1 MSLFTMGYLMNR
13 GDIYWV
19 DLNPTTGAEI
29 NKLRPCVLVGA
40 SPINRARRTVVIV
53 PLSTSAKARPPI
65 TISVHCLNKQVT
77 AICDQIRT
85 VDKSRLRG
93 IAETLSEKDLSSLDD
108 GLRQVLTL

>member
-1 MSLFTMGYLMNR
+1 MMNR

-19 DLNPTTGAEI
+19 DLNPAKDSEI

-40 SPINRARRTVVIV
+40 TPINQARHTVVVV

-65 TISVHCLNKQVT
+65 TISVLCMGKEVT

-85 VDKSRLRG
+85 VDKSRLKNSAG
-93 IAETLSEKDLSSLDD
+93 SLSIKDLNAIDD
-108 GLRQVLTL
+108 GLRQVLCLS